1 MRKKRM
7 SALLG
12 LVLCAALLAVPAAG
26 AEAEAEPAPPVSQ
39 APLGPT
45 LLDGTVKRMDNGA
58 LLVTEEDGD
67 QVVVR
72 YDEKTYVVD
81 GTTGAAADM
90 TGLKDGESVR
100 MYVGPVMALS
110 YPPQTGA
117 TVILRNLPKDAPAP
131 TYQQVAAVDTVN
143 ESGIALT
150 TREGK
155 QMTVPFDAKT
165 SPYLTKNIVTYRDLI
180 PGTWFLAW
188 SSGAEVT
195 RAVLFPYDTLP
206 FTDVEKSHWAYN
218 DILAVTSRGLL
229 RCDSTLAFRPGD
241 ALTRA
246 ELVKALYQLAGSPVV
261 IQSIPGFEDVQDGG
275 DYLNALTWAVGNK
288 LVNGYSDNTFR
299 PNEIVSRQQLAVFLY
314 RWEQHR
320 GGGFQ
325 GAWMFLLDYPD
336 RDSISE
342 YAYEGVAW
350 CVTNNVLSGRSDG
363 TLAPNAS
370 VTRAAASAMLQRYL
384 TYQANARSS
393 G

>member
-1 MRKKRM
+1 MKKKRM
-7 SALLG
+7 GALLG
-12 LVLCAALLAVPAAG
+12 LVLCVALLAVPAAG
-26 AEAEAEPAPPVSQ
+26 AEAEPVAS

-45 LLDGTVKRMDNGA
+45 LLDGTVKQTNEGTLLLTKENGSQVIVGYNETTYIVGA
-58 LLVTEEDGD
+58 TDGMP
-67 QVVVR
+67 
-72 YDEKTYVVD
+72 
-81 GTTGAAADM
+81 ASM

-100 MYVGPVMALS
+100 MYVGPAMALS
-110 YPPQTGA
+110 EPPQTRA
-117 TVILRNLPKDAPAP
+117 VIILRNLPKDKKAP

-143 ESGIALT
+143 ESGVALT
-150 TREGK
+150 TREGER
-155 QMTVPFDAKT
+155 MTVPFDAKT
-165 SPYLTKNIVTYRDLI
+165 SPYLTKNFVTYRDLI

-188 SSGAEVT
+188 SSGVEVT
-195 RAVLFPYDTLP
+195 RAVLFPYDGLP
-206 FTDVEKSHWAYN
+206 FTDVEKSHWAYD

-229 RCDSTLAFRPGD
+229 RGDSALAFRPSD

-246 ELVKALYQLAGSPVV
+246 ELVKALYELAGSPVV

-275 DYLNALTWAVGNK
+275 DYMNALTWAVGNK

-299 PNEIVSRQQLAVFLY
+299 PNEVVSRQQLAAFLY

-325 GAWMFLLDYPD
+325 GAWMFLLDYSD
-336 RDSISE
+336 RDSISQ

-350 CVTNNVLSGRSDG
+350 CVTNNILSGRSDG
-363 TLAPNAS
+363 TLAPRAS
-370 VTRAAASAMLQRYL
+370 VSRAAASAMLQRYL

>member
-1 MRKKRM
+1 MKKKRM
-7 SALLG
+7 GALLG

-26 AEAEAEPAPPVSQ
+26 AEAEPVAS
-39 APLGPT
+39 APLGPV
-45 LLDGTVKRMDNGA
+45 LLDGTVKQTGEKT
-58 LLVTEEDGD
+58 LLLTKEDGS
-67 QVVVR
+67 QVIVG
-72 YDEKTYVVD
+72 YGETTYIVD
-81 GTTGAAADM
+81 ATDGVATNM

-100 MYVGPVMALS
+100 VYVDPIMALS
-110 YPPQTGA
+110 EPPQA
-117 TVILRNLPKDAPAP
+117 RAVIILRNLPKDAKTP

-195 RAVLFPYDTLP
+195 RAVLFAYDGLP
-206 FTDVEKSHWAYN
+206 FTDVEKSYWAY
-218 DILAVTSRGLL
+218 DSILSVTSRGLL

-299 PNEIVSRQQLAVFLY
+299 PNEVVSRQQLAAFLY

-350 CVTNNVLSGRSDG
+350 CVTNNILSGRSDG

-370 VTRAAASAMLQRYL
+370 VTRAAASAMLERYL
-384 TYQANARSS
+384 TYQANARST